1 MPVRPG
7 FLCRH
12 GATIEFLE
20 IVQMWKALVAGGLA
34 LAIAGSTFVYAQ
46 QRPSDPAAEQ
56 ARAAMPRFTAEDAQA
71 FADARVAALKAGLK
85 LTPEQEKN
93 WPPVEAAIRD
103 LAKQRFDRVAA
114 RRDAPRDAQ
123 PDPIQRLRQRADTM
137 TQTAAG
143 LKRLA
148 DAADPL
154 YKSLDDG
161 QKRRLTVLTRT
172 AVRPGGPGHVH
183 RWHRPN

>member
-1 MPVRPG
+1 
-7 FLCRH
+7 
-12 GATIEFLE
+12 
-20 IVQMWKALVAGGLA
+20 MWKALVAGVVA
-34 LAIAGSTFVYAQ
+34 IVIAGSTFVYAQ
-46 QRPSDPAAEQ
+46 QRPGDAAPET
-56 ARAAMPRFTAEDAQA
+56 ARDVVPRFRMTAEDAQA

-103 LAKQRFDRVAA
+103 LAKQRFDRISA
-114 RRDAPRDAQ
+114 RRDAPRER
-123 PDPIQRLRQRADTM
+123 DPIERLRLRADAM
-137 TQTAAG
+137 TQTGAG

-161 QKRRLTVLTRT
+161 QKRRMLTLARV
-172 AVRPGGPGHVH
+172 AMRPGPHYGH
-183 RWHRPN
+183 RWQRPL